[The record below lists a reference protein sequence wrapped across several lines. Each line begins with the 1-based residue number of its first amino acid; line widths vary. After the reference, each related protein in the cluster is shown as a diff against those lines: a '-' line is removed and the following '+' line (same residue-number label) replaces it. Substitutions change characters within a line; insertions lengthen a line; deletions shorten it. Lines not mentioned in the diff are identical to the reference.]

1 MSEKLCLK
9 WNDFQENVNT
19 VFTSLREDREFSDVT
34 LVCEDGHQLE
44 AHKVILVASS
54 AFFLNL
60 LKKSRHPHPLIY
72 MKGVK
77 YRDLQAM
84 IDFLYVGE
92 ANIFQENLESFLAIA
107 EELKLKGL
115 SGLQD
120 DSERITEPNQREITT
135 KPTFK
140 RERLIFSQEQI
151 YVASKDEKVETGNL
165 NQERT
170 ISVQNFISEDLQE
183 LDAKVKTMMVRS
195 QNRISS
201 GTHMAYICKICGKD
215 GHSINIRDHIE
226 ANHLEGVSL
235 PCDLCEKTFRS
246 RNAMRKHQCRN
257 KI

>member
-1 MSEKLCLK
+1 MANLCIK
-9 WNDFQENVNT
+9 T
-19 VFTSLREDREFSDVT
+19 PSS
-34 LVCEDGHQLE
+34 
-44 AHKVILVASS
+44 ASS
-54 AFFLNL
+54 VL
-60 LKKSRHPHPLIY
+60 
-72 MKGVK
+72 
-77 YRDLQAM
+77 
-84 IDFLYVGE
+84 
-92 ANIFQENLESFLAIA
+92 IFQLLV
-107 EELKLKGL
+107 L
-115 SGLQD
+115 
-120 DSERITEPNQREITT
+120 RPRPITEPNQREITT

-201 GTHMAYICKICGKD
+201 GTHMAYICKICGKE

>member
-201 GTHMAYICKICGKD
+201 GTHMAYICKICGKE

>member
-1 MSEKLCLK
+1 M
-9 WNDFQENVNT
+9 NT

-54 AFFLNL
+54 PFFLNL

-72 MKGVK
+72 MKGIK
-77 YRDLQAM
+77 FEDLQAM
-84 IDFLYVGE
+84 VDFLYRGE
-92 ANIFQENLESFLAIA
+92 ANVFQENLESFLSIA

-120 DSERITEPNQREITT
+120 DSEKKTEPNQSEMIT

-140 RERLIFSQEQI
+140 RERPILSQEDI
-151 YVASKDEKVETGNL
+151 HVASKDEKVETGNV
-165 NQERT
+165 NQERA

-183 LDAKVKTMMVRS
+183 LDVKVKTMMVKS

-201 GTHMAYICKICGKD
+201 GRQVAFICKVCGKV

-226 ANHLEGVSL
+226 ANHLEGISL
-235 PCDLCEKTFRS
+235 PCDLCEKNLQVKK
-246 RNAMRKHQCRN
+246 RNEETSM
-257 KI
+257 